1 MPVILLGG
9 IYSGYFT
16 ATEAAAVALVYALLV
31 EIFMHK
37 EMKPRDFYA
46 RGARPSKLGGS
57 LFPVL
62 AVALSLNIVL
72 IEHRV
77 PGQMVRVHAGLH
89 QQPADVHA
97 AGQRAAA
104 DRRLPDDHAARP
116 S

>member
-1 MPVILLGG
+1 MILLGG

-16 ATEAAAVALVYALLV
+16 ATEAAAVALLYALV
-31 EIFMHK
+31 IEIWVHK
-37 EMKPRDFYA
+37 EMKPRDFYQVVLDQ
-46 RGARPSKLGGS
+46 SKLGGS

-72 IEHRV
+72 VEHRV

-97 AGQRAAA
+97 AGQRCCC
-104 DRRLPDDHAARP
+104 
-116 S
+116 